1 MPGPSSKRGVSDMR
15 VSHLIVSPMPAAS
28 TADRA
33 EYPISIKPAPFP
45 LESDR
50 DQSRP
55 YDRRAALASIDAPMP
70 HGAARVAV
78 VKRMIRELGA

>member
-1 MPGPSSKRGVSDMR
+1 MR
-15 VSHLIVSPMPAAS
+15 VSHIIVSPMPVAS

-33 EYPISIKPAPFP
+33 AYKISIKPAPFL

-50 DQSRP
+50 DQTRP

-70 HGAARVAV
+70 YGAARVAM
-78 VKRMIRELGA
+78 VKRMIQDLGA

>member
-1 MPGPSSKRGVSDMR
+1 MR

-28 TADRA
+28 TADKA
-33 EYPISIKPAPFP
+33 EYKISIKPAPFHMDC
-45 LESDR
+45 DR

-70 HGAARVAV
+70 HGAARVAM
-78 VKRMIRELGA
+78 VKRMIQDLGA

>member
-1 MPGPSSKRGVSDMR
+1 MH
-15 VSHLIVSPMPAAS
+15 VSHIIVSPMPAAS

-33 EYPISIKPAPFP
+33 SYKISIKPAPFHMDC
-45 LESDR
+45 DR

-70 HGAARVAV
+70 HGAALVAMF
-78 VKRMIRELGA
+78 KAMLREACA